1 MIPPKK
7 PEPPD
12 IEVFRD
18 YQSTPRTRK
27 TMKTDAELRRE
38 EVLVLLAACIGG
50 IVLTCATVWFLHWS
64 GRW

>member
-1 MIPPKK
+1 
-7 PEPPD
+7 
-12 IEVFRD
+12 
-18 YQSTPRTRK
+18 
-27 TMKTDAELRRE
+27 MKTDDELRRE